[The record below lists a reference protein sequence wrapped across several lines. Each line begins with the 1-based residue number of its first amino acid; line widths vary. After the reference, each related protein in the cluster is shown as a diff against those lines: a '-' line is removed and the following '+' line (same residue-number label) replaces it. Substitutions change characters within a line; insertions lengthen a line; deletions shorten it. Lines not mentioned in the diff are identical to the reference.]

1 VAFKLY
7 LSILTALLFFST
19 YMMLATAGIVKPY
32 PMEVLR
38 FENVIPYDKLSRQE
52 LASRY
57 AMILGD
63 EVKLKTNEIKLP
75 GCIID
80 YYTTTAR
87 NRVQVGFCRGEFRFI
102 SYINEQDIRLRG
114 FTTDLGTSLDQ
125 LLRELSG
132 DPYFMTDFTREY
144 TVRENGDRVIRG
156 YQTLGGYRILG
167 SGYYIE
173 ENALEGIIK
182 TVMLYDVYR
191 KPLLQPIIP
200 EPKLSELMSTI
211 KEKGFSGF
219 TYKQPIIQGIKVCG
233 DRITYSLRV
242 ISEQS
247 TLHGYEALIDA
258 YTGEVVLLIGLSAL
272 GVFRVWQKA
281 C

>member
-1 VAFKLY
+1 
-7 LSILTALLFFST
+7 
-19 YMMLATAGIVKPY
+19 MMLATAGIVKPY